1 MENNEIEN
9 FVEHNIKN
17 FQITGKGWN
26 KIIREMLIEF
36 AKSGWNL
43 DNQIFGKEK
52 YASLQCSS
60 FSNDSEI
67 EIFRSIRLKFEKLSE
82 VICQECGDKSKHRFF
97 KGWEY
102 TLCKNC
108 YLEKATKEIY
118 LKEKSN
124 LEECKFCGY
133 FAFSEDQCKFCGN
146 YDYNTTNFMNPKED
160 FETELEYIKYCQIEV
175 YVDKDDEIEFSK
187 RTKGYLKS
195 ETYKI
200 LFSDEELNEYIEM
213 IKTWDDYYNK

>member
-1 MENNEIEN
+1 
-9 FVEHNIKN
+9 
-17 FQITGKGWN
+17 
-26 KIIREMLIEF
+26 MLIEF

-43 DNQIFGKEK
+43 DNQISGGFGKD
-52 YASLQCSS
+52 ASLHCSCLT
-60 FSNDSEI
+60 NGTED
-67 EIFRSIRLKFEKLSE
+67 EIFRNIRIKYENLSS
-82 VICQECGDKSKHRFF
+82 VTCQFCSAKSKRREHF
-97 KGWEY
+97 GWEY

-108 YLEKATKEIY
+108 FLEKVTNEIY
-118 LKEKSN
+118 LKKRSDLN
-124 LEECKFCGY
+124 ECKFCGY

-160 FETELEYIKYCQIEV
+160 FETELEYIKYCQMEV

-187 RTKGYLKS
+187 RTKGYSKS